1 MTEVHRCNVIYPWTD
16 AWGVSGGADRRPSV
30 KVMCIFMRRE
40 YSLLYDTVA
49 KRYNQALWFEWDNF
63 EAPPPTFFAVISP
76 LLICMLSPTYW
87 DFL

>member
-1 MTEVHRCNVIYPWTD
+1 MTEVHRCNVICPWTD

-49 KRYNQALWFEWDNF
+49 KRYNQAL
-63 EAPPPTFFAVISP
+63 
-76 LLICMLSPTYW
+76 
-87 DFL
+87 